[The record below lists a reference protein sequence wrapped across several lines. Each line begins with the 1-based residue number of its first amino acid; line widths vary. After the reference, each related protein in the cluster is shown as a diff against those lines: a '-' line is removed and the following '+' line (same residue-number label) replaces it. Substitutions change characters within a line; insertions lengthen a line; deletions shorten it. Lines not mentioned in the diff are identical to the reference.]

1 MSEMK
6 VEELDFLRMLPT
18 FMRDDPVIVESARKV
33 EEHIKTLTDRLPAMS
48 NHRGVDFM
56 NESEL
61 DELAWEEDV
70 DWYDSAADIEAKR
83 EMLRFAALIKAK
95 RGTEYSVVE
104 ILKAHFG
111 SGWVKEWFS
120 YGGKPF
126 HFKVFTSNPQVIQE
140 QYDKFM
146 AEVKLSKNARSVLD
160 TVGFYWLSDTRELQ
174 VEFNPHHHGM
184 YEHLHCGVAYFP
196 SKWKAYEPELEIASN
211 SRMCFYRHYEC
222 AADLKIPYR
231 KQEGQLVWKHPAA
244 LEIACQLRKLER
256 VAPYVWQKRLKRE

>member
-1 MSEMK
+1 MK
-6 VEELDFLRMLPT
+6 VEDLDFLRMLPT

-111 SGWVKEWFS
+111 SGWVKEWFD

-126 HFKVFTSNPQVIQE
+126 YFKVFTSNPQVIQE
-140 QYDKFM
+140 QYDKSM

-174 VEFNPHHHGM
+174 ISFDPKHHGFF
-184 YEHLHCGVAYFP
+184 EHLRCGIAFLP
-196 SKWKAYEPELEIASN
+196 HKTRKGPKLEIS
-211 SRMCFYRHYEC
+211 SIPKSCYFRHPEC
-222 AADLKIPYR
+222 AADLRFPKIR
-231 KQEGQLVWKHPAA
+231 NESQLVWNHQAG
-244 LEIACQLRKLER
+244 LEISCQKRKLVR
-256 VAPYVWQKRLKRE
+256 LAPFTWQKRIRNHEDI